1 MPSTW
6 KATYPELLLNIWL
19 FARSSYLS
27 SHLMV
32 CNKTC
37 LFTREASSRGAWV
50 GCRLETAGDRRRRR
64 ADAGCGEPSCSRLWT
79 MSPVTRWPLWFT
91 NFLTFLGTPA
101 TSFWASRGR
110 QERCSDAPTGSR
122 DDCGASRVKS
132 TRSIP
137 RKSKSVSVDLAFL
150 TTSAFQAK
158 SIKFTEAFL
167 MDVCLGPG

>member
-1 MPSTW
+1 
-6 KATYPELLLNIWL
+6 
-19 FARSSYLS
+19 
-27 SHLMV
+27 MV

-50 GCRLETAGDRRRRR
+50 GCRRETAGDRRRRR
-64 ADAGCGEPSCSRLWT
+64 GDAGCGEPSSSRLWT
-79 MSPVTRWPLWFT
+79 MSPVTRWPVWFT

-110 QERCSDAPTGSR
+110 QERCSDGPTGSR
-122 DDCGASRVKS
+122 DDCGASRVPS

-137 RKSKSVSVDLAFL
+137 RKSKSVSVNLSSL
-150 TTSAFQAK
+150 TTSAFEIKCIK
-158 SIKFTEAFL
+158 STKVFL